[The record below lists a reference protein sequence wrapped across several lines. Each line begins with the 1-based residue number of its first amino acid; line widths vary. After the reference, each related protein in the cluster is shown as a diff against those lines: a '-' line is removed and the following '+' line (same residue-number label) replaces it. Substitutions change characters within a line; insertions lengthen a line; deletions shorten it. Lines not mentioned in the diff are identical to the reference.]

1 LSFFVNKMKGAN
13 AMFSHFLVGSLVFLL
28 SGEVYNLE
36 ITKMFLMFGVFWAT
50 VSDPISLI
58 ISRTVKLNKWS
69 HTHRD
74 NLSHSIFFS
83 VIVLIVVIFFD
94 FKVAIM
100 VSVATLTHPLLD
112 LFGIGWGVKLF
123 YPYSNKT
130 YKAFYKGQVLVV
142 WSQEEVDALV
152 AKHGDDDW
160 FWNIF
165 LKPNL
170 TIVFEGLCLIGA
182 LALVIM
188 N

>member
-1 LSFFVNKMKGAN
+1 
-13 AMFSHFLVGSLVFLL
+13 MFSHLLAGSLVFLL
-28 SGEVYNLE
+28 FSKVCNFE
-36 ITKMFLMFGVFWAT
+36 TTRTFLVTGAFWAVVPDIT
-50 VSDPISLI
+50 SFVLSWTIRFD
-58 ISRTVKLNKWS
+58 KWS